1 MTAVVVER
9 SKQNV
14 LYKQHVRSDSAC
26 FKIGNR
32 PPLILISYLL
42 VVVCVRTFLFHSFPT
57 MSSEQVSIPVTPKQE
72 VKPAAAPSTA
82 ASSTASSVKS
92 FLAGGFGGMASVMV
106 G

>member
-1 MTAVVVER
+1 MFFISNMCGVTPL
-9 SKQNV
+9 V
-14 LYKQHVRSDSAC
+14 LNWQ
-26 FKIGNR
+26 
-32 PPLILISYLL
+32 PPALDSYLVSRL
-42 VVVCVRTFLFHSFPT
+42 CVCVRTFLFHSFPT

-72 VKPAAAPSTA
+72 VKPAAPSTA